1 MAAPTAADGV
11 TERPRPPR
19 RSLLAWC
26 AFGLGVAPTGCG
38 QLVAPILAFMA
49 WVEIRSSGRA
59 MRGRGLAAAGV
70 LASAAWCGVF
80 VWMAQQTVE
89 EQRQIVVQRDAHA
102 AGCTEALR
110 RVAAGWTEAR
120 AADPWSLRRLPENQV
135 LEWLVDQ
142 GFVAPEDLCCPAAAA
157 AAGQDGDGLPPVT
170 VRFVR
175 PVPAEVISPDR
186 CIVLYED
193 DARHRKQRGRGRH
206 VLFADGHVDWLLTT
220 EFRDA
225 LADQQKAAAAASP
238 K

>member
-1 MAAPTAADGV
+1 VTAPPAESNAGGRD
-11 TERPRPPR
+11 RRPPR

-38 QLVAPILAFMA
+38 QLVAPVLAFMA
-49 WVEIRSSGRA
+49 WVEIRSSGRT

-89 EQRQIVVQRDAHA
+89 QQQQAVVQRDQHA
-102 AGCTEALR
+102 DGCVAALQ
-110 RVAAGWTEAR
+110 RVAAGWNEAR
-120 AADPWSLRRLPENQV
+120 AADPWSLGRMPEGQV
-135 LEWLVDQ
+135 LDWLVDQ
-142 GFVAPEDLCCPAAAA
+142 GYVAPEDLCCPAAAA
-157 AAGQDGDGLPPVT
+157 RLRGDDLPPVT

-175 PVPAEVISPDR
+175 PVPPEVISPDR

-193 DARHRKQRGRGRH
+193 DARHRKSRGRGRH
-206 VLFADGHVDWLLTT
+206 VLFADGHVDWLLTV